1 MMTRPAIA
9 AFSLAL
15 GVPTL
20 AAPASDDASAV
31 VRIDDLNLASA
42 SGRET
47 LDTRIRATARRL
59 CRTDLRG
66 TAEMELERQCVAA
79 ALANARPQ
87 SERMIA
93 QARGDGGLALLTLH
107 LSR

>member
-1 MMTRPAIA
+1 MMTRTAVA
-9 AFSLAL
+9 AFSLAF
-15 GVPTL
+15 GAPAL
-20 AAPASDDASAV
+20 AAPASDDASAL

-47 LDTRIRATARRL
+47 LDTRIRAAARRL
-59 CRTDLRG
+59 CRTNLRG
-66 TAEMELERQCVAA
+66 TAEMTLERQCVAA

-93 QARGDGGLALLTLH
+93 QARGGGGLALLMLH